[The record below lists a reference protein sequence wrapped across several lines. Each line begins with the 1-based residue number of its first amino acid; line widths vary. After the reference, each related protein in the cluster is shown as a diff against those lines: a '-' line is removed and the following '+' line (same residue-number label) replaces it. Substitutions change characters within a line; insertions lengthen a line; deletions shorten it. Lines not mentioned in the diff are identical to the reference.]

1 MIANLFFIAL
11 KKAHAEPII
20 SSLSNTLF
28 SKKLTENLKLCE
40 FEWAVGGEKNNFFKY
55 HVKVIS

>member
-11 KKAHAEPII
+11 KKAHTEPII

-40 FEWAVGGEKNNFFKY
+40 FEWAVSGEKNN
-55 HVKVIS
+55 VLVSQP